1 MNITLAI
8 IMFAVAVVTMVIS
21 IRAFMEKGFVI
32 NNKFIY
38 ANEKERE
45 KIDKKPYYRQTAVV
59 FLLITIIFI
68 VNGVSALVE
77 KESLLYIVILLA
89 VVTIVYAVSSSIAIG
104 KKEK

>member
-8 IMFAVAVVTMVIS
+8 IMFAVAVVTMAVS

-45 KIDKKPYYRQTAVV
+45 KSMQERFV
-59 FLLITIIFI
+59 
-68 VNGVSALVE
+68 G
-77 KESLLYIVILLA
+77 
-89 VVTIVYAVSSSIAIG
+89 
-104 KKEK
+104 

>member
-1 MNITLAI
+1 M
-8 IMFAVAVVTMVIS
+8 
-21 IRAFMEKGFVI
+21 
-32 NNKFIY
+32 
-38 ANEKERE
+38 
-45 KIDKKPYYRQTAVV
+45 
-59 FLLITIIFI
+59 